1 MQKVVQEQIK
11 RQYLMKNINH
21 ISYLNILPFG
31 KAWLG
36 FIVAIG
42 VMALSSC
49 SSDDPDESKSVIV
62 TPNEEQ
68 TEFDK
73 WLEVNF
79 VIPYNIDFRYRY
91 KETESDYDYYTVPAR
106 YEDAVKMAHLV
117 KYLCVEAYDEVA
129 GTDFTRRYFPKMFF
143 LIGEFEYRN
152 NGTMILGTAE
162 GGRKILLSGLNHL
175 DELFARGPE
184 YLNIYYLETI
194 HHEFAHIMNQTL
206 FIPADFQL
214 VSGKDYLGDMWSEDP
229 YNKEYLQRGFI
240 TDYSQHSYQED
251 FAEMLSEYVTND
263 ANTWNDRMEKA
274 DKAAKEKAEKTG
286 EKTTTMPS
294 ELINSKLD
302 IIRRYMKESFNI
314 DIDALRESVQRRQ
327 ADIFA
332 GKVDLTDITVK

>member
-1 MQKVVQEQIK
+1 
-11 RQYLMKNINH
+11 
-21 ISYLNILPFG
+21 
-31 KAWLG
+31 
-36 FIVAIG
+36 
-42 VMALSSC
+42 
-49 SSDDPDESKSVIV
+49 
-62 TPNEEQ
+62 
-68 TEFDK
+68 
-73 WLEVNF
+73 
-79 VIPYNIDFRYRY
+79 
-91 KETESDYDYYTVPAR
+91 
-106 YEDAVKMAHLV
+106 
-117 KYLCVEAYDEVA
+117 
-129 GTDFTRRYFPKMFF
+129 MFF

-194 HHEFAHIMNQTL
+194 HHEFTHIMNQTL